1 MIMKNYESLG
11 MFIGAAIGAVL
22 TGISIYFTGS
32 IWSALICSVCF
43 YAGGW
48 IGKEIVKK

>member
-1 MIMKNYESLG
+1 MKNYESLG

-32 IWSALICSVCF
+32 I
-43 YAGGW
+43 
-48 IGKEIVKK
+48 